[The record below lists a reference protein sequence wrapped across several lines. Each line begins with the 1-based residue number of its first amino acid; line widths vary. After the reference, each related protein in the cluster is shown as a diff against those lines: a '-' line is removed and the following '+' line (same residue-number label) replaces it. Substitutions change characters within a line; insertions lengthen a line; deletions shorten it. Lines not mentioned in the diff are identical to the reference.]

1 MGCICHNVYVCMC
14 VRVYISM
21 HVYACVCVYC
31 VWGASMS
38 ISAIVYIG
46 ELDMLYLYPSS
57 LASLSKEESGV
68 TTLLMMGAGREG
80 REGGGSP

>member
-1 MGCICHNVYVCMC
+1 MHVCACIYLYACIC
-14 VRVYISM
+14 I
-21 HVYACVCVYC
+21 CVCVYC